1 MQAST
6 RTQLDA
12 GVVPQLSELRSD
24 TTTRYS
30 RARIAGIVWLLY
42 FVIASVGLA
51 LMRGVVVAGDAVA
64 TSNNLLTHATAFQLG
79 GSLDLLGNCLYIVLT
94 VLLYGVFRPLNRNI
108 ALLAATF
115 SLMGCATQIIGTFF
129 RIVPFVLLTDN
140 QPFGAFTTLQLQ
152 TAALISLRMF
162 SQVFNVSFVLFGFFE
177 LVLGYL
183 ILKSTF
189 LPRWL
194 GLLWM
199 VAGVIG
205 MTFLWPP
212 LGMRIFPLVVAFS
225 IGELILA
232 IWLIVKGP
240 AIDKWDQQLA
250 AP

>member
-1 MQAST
+1 M
-6 RTQLDA
+6 
-12 GVVPQLSELRSD
+12 
-24 TTTRYS
+24 
-30 RARIAGIVWLLY
+30 
-42 FVIASVGLA
+42 A
-51 LMRGVVVAGDAVA
+51 LMRGVVGAGDAVA
-64 TSNNLLTHATAFQLG
+64 TSTNLLAHATAFQLG
-79 GSLDLLGNCLYIVLT
+79 SSFDLLGNCLYIVLT
-94 VLLYGVFRPLNRNI
+94 VLLYGVFRPLNRNV

-129 RIVPFVLLTDN
+129 RIAPFVLLTDN
-140 QPFGAFTTLQLQ
+140 QPFGAFSPQQLQ
-152 TAALISLRMF
+152 VAALISLRMF
-162 SQVFNVSFVLFGFFE
+162 SRVFLVSFVLFGFFE

-240 AIDKWDQQLA
+240 AIDKWEEQLA

>member
-6 RTQLDA
+6 RTQSADVAPEVSEFGSDA
-12 GVVPQLSELRSD
+12 AP
-24 TTTRYS
+24 RYS
-30 RARIAGIVWLLY
+30 RARITGIIWLLY

-94 VLLYGVFRPLNRNI
+94 VLLYGVFRPLNRNM

-129 RIVPFVLLTDN
+129 RITPFVLLTDN
-140 QPFGAFTTLQLQ
+140 QPFGAFTALQLQ
-152 TAALISLRMF
+152 AAALISLRMF
-162 SQVFNVSFVLFGFFE
+162 SRVFNVSFALFGCFE

-183 ILKSTF
+183 IFKSTF

-194 GLLWM
+194 GWLWM
-199 VAGVIG
+199 IAGVVG
-205 MTFLWPP
+205 LTFLWPA
-212 LGMRIFPLVVAFS
+212 LGARIFPLVVAFS

-240 AIDKWDQQLA
+240 AIDKWEEPLG